1 MTSFKILKLIEI
13 VAGGP
18 GVSGIEFVLGSG
30 PSYAKAWGYNPVGFD
45 PRGVGWTKPTIA
57 CKYGGDN
64 STTLRRR
71 GKLDA
76 LGNMTEVWNT
86 SLQTNH
92 ACTVANDHTDAKYV
106 GTSAVVQDLMHFT
119 ELQASAKGRQPSKA
133 LINFY
138 GISYGTLIGQTL
150 VALYPD
156 RIRRVLLDGNVY
168 GVAHY
173 QGWEPSGL
181 DDLAHG
187 IWLFSKLCYEAGE
200 DWCVLAHG
208 ANSIDEV
215 HARFDTAVEKL
226 RLSPEI
232 DASGTSLDDT
242 AFLSLIQSFM
252 YSPSSVVEGFAT
264 LANATLHVLERNST
278 SAKLFKRDDHP
289 KTSADALAIITAVDI
304 AGRYPWST
312 YEEWKAATEK
322 LETTAPYGAKGY
334 ASSNG

>member
-1 MTSFKILKLIEI
+1 LSSAPTH
-13 VAGGP
+13 
-18 GVSGIEFVLGSG
+18 
-30 PSYAKAWGYNPVGFD
+30 AKAWGYNPVGFD

-57 CKYGGDN
+57 CNYGGDN

-71 GKLDA
+71 SKLDA
-76 LGNMTEVWNT
+76 LGNMAEIWNT
-86 SLQTNH
+86 SLQTNQ
-92 ACTVANDHTDAKYV
+92 ACTVANEHTHAKYV

-119 ELQASAKGRQPSKA
+119 ELQASAKGREPSKA

-138 GISYGTLIGQTL
+138 GTSYGTLIGQTL
-150 VALYPD
+150 VALYPN
-156 RIRRVLLDGNVY
+156 RIRRVLLNGNIY

-200 DWCVLAHG
+200 SWCVLAQG
-208 ANSIDEV
+208 AKSIDEV
-215 HARFDTAVEKL
+215 HARFDTAVTKL
-226 RLSPEI
+226 RLSPET
-232 DASGTSLDDT
+232 DAKGTPLGDT
-242 AFLSLIQSFM
+242 AFLSQIQSFM
-252 YSPSSVVEGFAT
+252 YTPSSVDKGFAT
-264 LANATLHVLERNST
+264 LANATLQVLNGNST
-278 SAKLFKRDDHP
+278 GAKLLKRDDQP
-289 KTSADALAIITAVDI
+289 KPSTDALSIITSVDI

-312 YEEWKAATEK
+312 YEEWKAAAEK